1 MSNNLTSDPIYLD
14 QAGNPLSLGRVF
26 NIFKSVEW
34 VNPQAVGDRA
44 YLLDGLGNVI
54 CDFTCTIVGQNN
66 IKYFGTSGQQFDG
79 PLNLSLLDSGYV
91 LIARM

>member
-1 MSNNLTSDPIYLD
+1 MANTLNSDPIYLD

-34 VNPQAVGDRA
+34 VAPLAVGDRVTLKDA
-44 YLLDGLGNVI
+44 LGQVI
-54 CDFTCTIVGQNN
+54 CDFICAQAGEGKT
-66 IKYFGTSGQQFDG
+66 KYFGEKGQQFDG
-79 PLNLSLLDSGYV
+79 PLNLSLLESGYL